1 MRFGKG
7 ESVSSSGQ
15 QALPN
20 KDRTPS
26 HHRNKKANK
35 SSGKKCNKKMKNF
48 TNRKATTNS
57 VSKDQLNKIAGIQLK
72 AMERIQDPI
81 KHRHQQLQ
89 RLQNW
94 CMDRISH
101 LSLHQ
106 SIEDATALTAEHLEL
121 LKSIDQA
128 ETLWMNS
135 NNPSD
140 SNREKTN

>member
-1 MRFGKG
+1 MEPFT
-7 ESVSSSGQ
+7 
-15 QALPN
+15 
-20 KDRTPS
+20 D
-26 HHRNKKANK
+26 KKARIK
-35 SSGKKCNKKMKNF
+35 AIGKE
-48 TNRKATTNS
+48 
-57 VSKDQLNKIAGIQLK
+57 QLNTITAIHSK
-72 AMERIQDPI
+72 ALEQIQDRI

-128 ETLWMNS
+128 ETLWMS
-135 NNPSD
+135 NNNS
-140 SNREKTN
+140 SNSHQEMTN

>member
-7 ESVSSSGQ
+7 QSVSSSGQ
-15 QALPN
+15 HSPT
-20 KDRTPS
+20 RTE
-26 HHRNKKANK
+26 HKATIGTQKANK
-35 SSGKKCNKKMKNF
+35 FSGKKCNKKVKTF
-48 TNRKATTNS
+48 T
-57 VSKDQLNKIAGIQLK
+57 SKK
-72 AMERIQDPI
+72 AMIKAMCKKKLNTITAIHSKALEQIQDRI

-128 ETLWMNS
+128 EALWVNN

-140 SNREKTN
+140 SDRELTN

>member
-1 MRFGKG
+1 MQQPTRHKQRGARRTRK
-7 ESVSSSGQ
+7 EIKTSS
-15 QALPN
+15 
-20 KDRTPS
+20 
-26 HHRNKKANK
+26 
-35 SSGKKCNKKMKNF
+35 KKCNKKMKAF
-48 TNRKATTNS
+48 TGKKAMIRAT
-57 VSKDQLNKIAGIQLK
+57 SKDQLNTITAIHSK
-72 AMERIQDPI
+72 ALEQIQDRI

-128 ETLWMNS
+128 ETLWMS
-135 NNPSD
+135 NNNS
-140 SNREKTN
+140 SNSHQEMTN

>member
-1 MRFGKG
+1 MKAFTG
-7 ESVSSSGQ
+7 
-15 QALPN
+15 
-20 KDRTPS
+20 
-26 HHRNKKANK
+26 KKA
-35 SSGKKCNKKMKNF
+35 MI
-48 TNRKATTNS
+48 KAT
-57 VSKDQLNKIAGIQLK
+57 SKEQLNTITAIHSK
-72 AMERIQDPI
+72 ALEQIQDRI

-140 SNREKTN
+140 SNGEKTN

>member
-1 MRFGKG
+1 MKIFT
-7 ESVSSSGQ
+7 
-15 QALPN
+15 
-20 KDRTPS
+20 D
-26 HHRNKKANK
+26 KKA
-35 SSGKKCNKKMKNF
+35 MI
-48 TNRKATTNS
+48 KATS
-57 VSKDQLNKIAGIQLK
+57 EDQLNTITEIHSK
-72 AMERIQDPI
+72 ALEQIQDPI

-128 ETLWMNS
+128 ETLWIGNNNS
-135 NNPSD
+135 S
-140 SNREKTN
+140 SSRQELTN

>member
-1 MRFGKG
+1 MKAFTG
-7 ESVSSSGQ
+7 
-15 QALPN
+15 
-20 KDRTPS
+20 
-26 HHRNKKANK
+26 KKA
-35 SSGKKCNKKMKNF
+35 MI
-48 TNRKATTNS
+48 KAT
-57 VSKDQLNKIAGIQLK
+57 SKEQLNTITAIHSK
-72 AMERIQDPI
+72 ALEKIQDRI

-106 SIEDATALTAEHLEL
+106 SIEDATSLTAEHLEL

-128 ETLWMNS
+128 ETLWIDG
-135 NNPSD
+135 NNPSN

>member
-1 MRFGKG
+1 MIKA
-7 ESVSSSGQ
+7 SS
-15 QALPN
+15 
-20 KDRTPS
+20 KE
-26 HHRNKKANK
+26 
-35 SSGKKCNKKMKNF
+35 
-48 TNRKATTNS
+48 
-57 VSKDQLNKIAGIQLK
+57 QLNTITATHSK
-72 AMERIQDPI
+72 ALEQTHDPI

-128 ETLWMNS
+128 ETLWMS
-135 NNPSD
+135 NNNS
-140 SNREKTN
+140 SNSHQEMTN

>member
-1 MRFGKG
+1 MQQPTRSHQRGTRRTLEEIK
-7 ESVSSSGQ
+7 SSS
-15 QALPN
+15 
-20 KDRTPS
+20 
-26 HHRNKKANK
+26 
-35 SSGKKCNKKMKNF
+35 KKCNKKVKTF
-48 TNRKATTNS
+48 TGKKAMIKAS
-57 VSKDQLNKIAGIQLK
+57 SKDQLNTITATHSK
-72 AMERIQDPI
+72 ALEQTQDPI

-128 ETLWMNS
+128 ETLWIGNNNS
-135 NNPSD
+135 S
-140 SNREKTN
+140 SSHQELTN

>member
-7 ESVSSSGQ
+7 QSVSTSCQHSPTRTDH
-15 QALPN
+15 QA
-20 KDRTPS
+20 TIGTQ
-26 HHRNKKANK
+26 KANK
-35 SSGKKCNKKMKNF
+35 FLGKKCNKTVKTF
-48 TNRKATTNS
+48 TNKKATTKS
-57 VSKDQLNKIAGIQLK
+57 VSEDQLNRITGIQFK
-72 AMERIQDPI
+72 AVERIQDPI
-81 KHRHQQLQ
+81 KLRHQQLQ

-106 SIEDATALTAEHLEL
+106 SIEDATSLTAEHLEL

-128 ETLWMNS
+128 ETLWIDG
-135 NNPSD
+135 NNPSN

>member
-1 MRFGKG
+1 
-7 ESVSSSGQ
+7 
-15 QALPN
+15 
-20 KDRTPS
+20 
-26 HHRNKKANK
+26 
-35 SSGKKCNKKMKNF
+35 MKNF

-72 AMERIQDPI
+72 ALERIQDPI

-128 ETLWMNS
+128 ETLWMGNNNS
-135 NNPSD
+135 S
-140 SNREKTN
+140 SSHQELTN

>member
-1 MRFGKG
+1 MQQPTRSNQRGTRRRRK
-7 ESVSSSGQ
+7 EIEPSSKKCDKKVK
-15 QALPN
+15 AFT
-20 KDRTPS
+20 D
-26 HHRNKKANK
+26 KKARIK
-35 SSGKKCNKKMKNF
+35 AIGKE
-48 TNRKATTNS
+48 
-57 VSKDQLNKIAGIQLK
+57 QLNTITAIHSKALK
-72 AMERIQDPI
+72 QIQDRI

-128 ETLWMNS
+128 ETLWMS
-135 NNPSD
+135 NNNS
-140 SNREKTN
+140 SNSHQEMTN

>member
-1 MRFGKG
+1 MQQPTRHKQRGTRRTRK
-7 ESVSSSGQ
+7 EIKPSS
-15 QALPN
+15 
-20 KDRTPS
+20 
-26 HHRNKKANK
+26 
-35 SSGKKCNKKMKNF
+35 KKCNKKVKTF

-57 VSKDQLNKIAGIQLK
+57 VSKDQLNTIAAIQLK
-72 AMERIQDPI
+72 AVERIQDPI

-121 LKSIDQA
+121 LKSIDQS

-135 NNPSD
+135 DNPSN
-140 SNREKTN
+140 SNRERTN

>member
-7 ESVSSSGQ
+7 QSVSTSGQ
-15 QALPN
+15 HSPT
-20 KDRTPS
+20 RTE
-26 HHRNKKANK
+26 HKATIGTQKANK
-35 SSGKKCNKKMKNF
+35 FSGKKCNKKVKTF

-72 AMERIQDPI
+72 ALERIQDPI